1 MGTSGAS
8 NLLASRATNP
18 LSPTGRL
25 QEFRATTAPE
35 GGPSC
40 RNLSG
45 PIRAHRP
52 GIGDQRAGSPSG
64 DPNPRRRHGVERGA
78 NGFGRGHRPVLNG
91 TTQNA
96 LFEQLERSALKPLPA
111 DTYAEATWTQG
122 LSDWIGSHTRTFAF
136 IDGVPAMVVSDN
148 AFEPT

>member
-1 MGTSGAS
+1 
-8 NLLASRATNP
+8 
-18 LSPTGRL
+18 
-25 QEFRATTAPE
+25 
-35 GGPSC
+35 
-40 RNLSG
+40 
-45 PIRAHRP
+45 
-52 GIGDQRAGSPSG
+52 
-64 DPNPRRRHGVERGA
+64 
-78 NGFGRGHRPVLNG
+78 VLNG

-148 AFEPT
+148 AFEPTDRPKRQIVGSHPPAREPRAARSRL